1 MMYIAGIITGLLI
14 AITIFTIEIYLKK
27 DSKDLKEKIR
37 HFRKQKAIIIKR
49 KSETEKELEKRD
61 KENKDTPL
69 NDIL

>member
-1 MMYIAGIITGLLI
+1 MYIAGIITGLLI